1 MAQEEPKRLTP
12 KPETLR
18 ELYLKSGNQ
27 CAFGTCNELIINNE
41 GTLIGEVCHI
51 EAALPGGERF
61 NEDQSNEDRRA
72 FENLI
77 LLCRNHHAITN
88 NVDEFSVESMIEMKA
103 THEAKYSSIEEK
115 MIKGIEDMTKLVKP
129 IDHSGLNRLAKV
141 LEWNLEPEELAVNA
155 TEVDEFI
162 QTLKRVPINTRRV
175 YTIMIE
181 RHSMYGSD
189 MVINPEE
196 LEEVTHSNANEIK
209 KHINILYRYDL
220 ATKWYSNFDGEP
232 EITIK
237 DTTGWNFVADL
248 WSFCRSEE
256 IELSRIL
263 VDLDFS
269 VLD

>member
-1 MAQEEPKRLTP
+1 MAKNDPKRLTP
-12 KPETLR
+12 KSKTLR

-27 CAFGTCNELIINNE
+27 CAFGGCSQLIINSE

-51 EAALPGGERF
+51 EGALPNSQRF
-61 NEDQSNEDRRA
+61 NEDQSNEDRRT

-88 NVDEFSVESMIEMKA
+88 NVDEFTVERMMEIKA
-103 THEAKYSSIEEK
+103 IHEAKFSFIEQQ
-115 MIKGIEDMTKLVKP
+115 MIKSIEDMTKLVKP
-129 IDHSGLNRLAKV
+129 IDHAGLNRLDEV
-141 LEWNLEPEELAVNA
+141 LGWNLDDEEIARVI
-155 TEVDEFI
+155 EDVDHFI
-162 QTLKRVPINTRRV
+162 DAIRKVPLNTRKV

-196 LEEVTHSNANEIK
+196 LEEVIGLKSSELK
-209 KHINILYRYDL
+209 KHIIILYKYDL
-220 ATKWYSNFDGEP
+220 STKWYPNFDEEP

-237 DTTGWNFVADL
+237 DTTDWNLATDL
-248 WSFCRSEE
+248 LKFCNIEE
-256 IELSRIL
+256 IELSRLL

-269 VLD
+269 VLS